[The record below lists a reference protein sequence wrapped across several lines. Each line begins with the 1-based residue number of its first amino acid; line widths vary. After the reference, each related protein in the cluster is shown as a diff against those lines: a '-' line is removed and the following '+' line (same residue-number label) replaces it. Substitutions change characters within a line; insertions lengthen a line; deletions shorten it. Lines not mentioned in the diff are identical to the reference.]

1 MDYEKKDILFAKI
14 DVTLKPY
21 KKSILQ
27 YFQ

>member
-14 DVTLKPY
+14 DVTLTPY